1 MMTTKAIQQ
10 YSREQ
15 LEQLIDAVALV
26 IARRQMKLYWR

>member
-10 YSREQ
+10 RSRER